1 MQRDY
6 KTQKAILRP
15 AEAENYYQLQ
25 QYPPSKELAAYVEHY
40 WIVRWQLPPGVEYP
54 AEVLP
59 NPGVNISFT
68 PDTATI
74 TGVVTKKFVYTL
86 KGSGCI
92 LGIRFKPSGFRA
104 FFRHPLVAITDKVLP
119 VSDVFDNK
127 TPRLLHATDK
137 ELTTFANEL
146 LQTKQPQPNRQLLL
160 ANEIVAK
167 INNDRGIRRVSDI
180 IRVFAISERTL
191 QHLFRTYIGVGP
203 KWVIARYR
211 LQDAAAAI
219 SSGEND
225 WTAIASDLGY
235 ADQSHFIRDFKSIIG
250 EAPGEY
256 AKSSRGQKAT
266 S

>member
-25 QYPPSKELAAYVEHY
+25 QYQPSKELAAYVEHY

-68 PDTATI
+68 PDAATI

-104 FFRHPLVAITDKVLP
+104 FFRRPLVTITDKVLP

-146 LQTKQPQPNRQLLL
+146 LQTKQPQSNRQLLL

-180 IRVFAISERTL
+180 IQAFAISERTL

-219 SSGEND
+219 SGGESD
-225 WTAIASDLGY
+225 WAAIASD
-235 ADQSHFIRDFKSIIG
+235 
-250 EAPGEY
+250 
-256 AKSSRGQKAT
+256 
-266 S
+266 